1 VGRGTPAISGGAAF
15 FPFEDFTP
23 VKGQMLPRMPY
34 PVDGPG
40 FESHVRIFLIIGSN
54 PKNKCI

>member
-23 VKGQMLPRMPY
+23 DKGQMYPRMHY
-34 PVDGPG
+34 IQMV
-40 FESHVRIFLIIGSN
+40 LGSS
-54 PKNKCI
+54 PM